1 MWKLNDLF
9 GVIPAHPA
17 ERLSVVALDHLDLV
31 AARARRILEANRDTV
46 NRFFE
51 GRSDL
56 DAARVGAGMITFPR
70 LRRGDVDSLAA
81 TLRDRYDT
89 TVVPGLGCPPE
100 TLAEG
105 LRRLAAALDELPAR
119 VG

>member
-1 MWKLNDLF
+1 
-9 GVIPAHPA
+9 
-17 ERLSVVALDHLDLV
+17 VALDHLDLV

-89 TVVPGLGCPPE
+89 TVVPGRYFEMPEHFRLALGCPPE